1 MKSSG
6 NPSKAGRKTDDVLG
20 GGGFPIGQW
29 MHSLSDAPR
38 RCMEFVFVLERLTF
52 EIENFGQSNIGSGCL
67 EENPSFGVTHK

>member
-38 RCMEFVFVLERLTF
+38 RCIEFGFVYIGDWNVLEMRETVTDP
-52 EIENFGQSNIGSGCL
+52 SGR
-67 EENPSFGVTHK
+67 GRVYKK